1 MSGHLSRLVLDEL
14 VVGDAAPPAHLAAC
28 AECQA
33 KLARLREA
41 AGAARV
47 APEFA
52 WTRTR
57 VLAQREA
64 SAEEASAFAGA
75 VVQREESAQAAPAFE
90 RARVL
95 APREASS
102 AVERARVVAPH
113 DESAQESSAF
123 ERARVV
129 APRDESARK
138 ASASSWTRW
147 FNRFMAPRR
156 GSPRNWLWAVPL
168 AAALGLASVVV
179 LREPPDGVRI
189 KGGPF
194 VSVVRQS
201 DGAVDAPLSPGD
213 VVTLSLKAAPYRYAL
228 VFATDAAG
236 KVALLWPSR
245 GTQSGDPA
253 ALVMPPTFI
262 VTPGDFVLDA
272 FFSDAPLPAEPG
284 RAALAI
290 RAAVCATRTQ
300 LSDCQFPAP
309 LDGAAHHYRLAVPVS
324 SGP

>member
-1 MSGHLSRLVLDEL
+1 MSGHLSRLALDEL
-14 VVGDAAPPAHLAAC
+14 VVGDAAPPPHLATC
-28 AECQA
+28 AACQA
-33 KLARLREA
+33 KLARLRDA

-52 WTRTR
+52 WTRSR
-57 VLAQREA
+57 VLAQHEE
-64 SAEEASAFAGA
+64 SAEEEAAF
-75 VVQREESAQAAPAFE
+75 
-90 RARVL
+90 
-95 APREASS
+95 
-102 AVERARVVAPH
+102 
-113 DESAQESSAF
+113 
-123 ERARVV
+123 
-129 APRDESARK
+129 
-138 ASASSWTRW
+138 SWTRW
-147 FNRFMAPRR
+147 FTRFVTPSRD
-156 GSPRNWLWAVPL
+156 SPRKWLWAVPL

-201 DGAVDAPLSPGD
+201 DGAVDATLSPGD

-228 VFATDAAG
+228 VFATDATG

-253 ALVMPPTFI
+253 ALVIPPTFI

>member
-1 MSGHLSRLVLDEL
+1 MSGHLSRLALDEL
-14 VVGDAAPPAHLAAC
+14 VVGDASPPPHLAAC
-28 AECQA
+28 AECRA

-41 AGAARV
+41 AGAARA

-52 WTRTR
+52 WSKTR
-57 VLAQREA
+57 VLARGEA
-64 SAEEASAFAGA
+64 PDPARVASAF
-75 VVQREESAQAAPAFE
+75 VWT
-90 RARVL
+90 RVF
-95 APREASS
+95 APREA
-102 AVERARVVAPH
+102 AAPV
-113 DESAQESSAF
+113 
-123 ERARVV
+123 R
-129 APRDESARK
+129 
-138 ASASSWTRW
+138 
-147 FNRFMAPRR
+147 
-156 GSPRNWLWAVPL
+156 WLWAVPL
-168 AAALGLASVVV
+168 VAVLGLASVVV
-179 LREPPDGVRI
+179 LREAPEGVRV

-213 VVTLSLKAAPYRYAL
+213 VVTLSLKTAPYRYAL

-236 KVALLWPSR
+236 KVSLLWPSR

-290 RAAVCATRTQ
+290 RAAACTARQ
-300 LSDCQFPAP
+300 QPSDCQPPAP
-309 LDGAAHHYRLAVPVS
+309 LDGAASHYRLAVPVS

>member
-1 MSGHLSRLVLDEL
+1 MSGHLSRLALDEL
-14 VVGDAAPPAHLAAC
+14 VVEDAPPPAHLAAC
-28 AECQA
+28 AQCQA

-41 AGAARV
+41 AGTARV

-57 VLAQREA
+57 VLAQR
-64 SAEEASAFAGA
+64 
-75 VVQREESAQAAPAFE
+75 AAPAP
-90 RARVL
+90 ARGFL
-95 APREASS
+95 GA
-102 AVERARVVAPH
+102 
-113 DESAQESSAF
+113 
-123 ERARVV
+123 
-129 APRDESARK
+129 
-138 ASASSWTRW
+138 WRW
-147 FNRFMAPRR
+147 A
-156 GSPRNWLWAVPL
+156 APL
-168 AAALGLASVVV
+168 ALALGLASVVV
-179 LREPPDGVRI
+179 LREPPEGVRV

-213 VVTLSLKAAPYRYAL
+213 VVTLSLKPAPYRYAL

-236 KVALLWPSR
+236 KVSLLWPAR

-253 ALVMPPTFI
+253 TLVMPPTFI

-290 RAAVCATRTQ
+290 RAAACAA
-300 LSDCQFPAP
+300 LKVSLDCQPPAR
-309 LDGAAHHYRLAVPVS
+309 LEGAAHHYRLAVPVS
-324 SGP
+324 SSP

>member
-1 MSGHLSRLVLDEL
+1 MSGHLSRLALDEL
-14 VVGDAAPPAHLAAC
+14 VVGDAAPPPHLATC
-28 AECQA
+28 AACQA
-33 KLARLREA
+33 KLARLRDA
-41 AGAARV
+41 AGAARE

-57 VLAQREA
+57 VLAQHEESIREA
-64 SAEEASAFAGA
+64 PEFTGA
-75 VVQREESAQAAPAFE
+75 AAPREESAPAAP
-90 RARVL
+90 
-95 APREASS
+95 
-102 AVERARVVAPH
+102 AVERARGVAPRG
-113 DESAQESSAF
+113 ESARDSSAF
-123 ERARVV
+123 
-129 APRDESARK
+129 
-138 ASASSWTRW
+138 SWARW
-147 FNRFMAPRR
+147 FTRFVTPSRD
-156 GSPRNWLWAVPL
+156 SPGKWLWAVPL

-228 VFATDAAG
+228 VFATDATG

-253 ALVMPPTFI
+253 ALVIPPTFI